1 MTDEPEATSR
11 AVEMEMTVDASPEAV
26 WRALTDA
33 GELVKWFP
41 LEARVDPGVDGTI
54 WLSWGSGVEGEAR
67 IDGWEP
73 ARLLRWVEDAA
84 GATLAVEIRLEEG
97 DGGTRVRLVHSGFT
111 AGADWDAYYDGTE
124 IGWSF
129 FLRNLRHY
137 LERHAGKP
145 GTVLHRR
152 VRPGVDRRTAWAE
165 LFGPDVLDLP
175 AALRGELSEGD
186 PVVLP
191 LGGARPPAG
200 DEDAVAGTAWMAVPG
215 KAFAA
220 ALPGLDDSTLL
231 VELEPGAESG
241 WHCGFWLYTWGLD
254 HAATEEVDGR
264 LGAVVR
270 RAFGSGG

>member
-1 MTDEPEATSR
+1 MTDEPETTSR
-11 AVEMEMTVDASPEAV
+11 AVEMEISVDASPEAV

-54 WLSWGSGVEGEAR
+54 RLSWGEGVEGEAR

-73 ARLLRWVEDAA
+73 GRLLRWVEDAA
-84 GATLAVEIRLEEG
+84 GATLAVEFRLEG
-97 DGGTRVRLVHSGFT
+97 RGGGTRIRLVHSGFG
-111 AGADWDAYYDGTE
+111 ADADWDAYYDGTE

-137 LERHAGKP
+137 LERHP
-145 GTVLHRR
+145 GEPGAVLHRR
-152 VRPGVDRRTAWAE
+152 IRPGVERETAWAE
-165 LFGPDVLDLP
+165 LFGPDVLDVP
-175 AALRGELSEGD
+175 TALRGELSEGD

-191 LGGARPPAG
+191 LAASLPPG
-200 DEDAVAGTAWMAVPG
+200 RDDGSVAGTAWMAVPG

-220 ALPGLDDSTLL
+220 ALPDLRDSTLL
-231 VELEPGAESG
+231 VELEPGAEDG
-241 WHCGFWLYTWGLD
+241 WHCGFWLYTWGIERSV
-254 HAATEEVDGR
+254 TEEIDGR

-270 RAFGSGG
+270 RAFGSDG